1 MQKQKLWNCRK
12 NQLLPHSYSTGMDTR
27 EGERDQ
33 IFFFFH
39 RTPPGLLLKR
49 KKRKRKEK
57 KKRKEKE
64 REKKKKEKR
73 KRGRKRKIDKK
84 EKRKQ
89 GI

>member
-57 KKRKEKE
+57 EREKKKKKRKEKE
-64 REKKKKEKR
+64 REKEKR
-73 KRGRKRKIDKK
+73 KKK
-84 EKRKQ
+84 KNR
-89 GI
+89 